1 MIIPNFDIE
10 VFVDPDT
17 GRLTPQASL
26 FLSELVSLF
35 QQNLSDEGYTLPSQD
50 TATIA
55 RLNTSQS
62 IARILYNSNTG
73 KGMIC
78 ENGTYK
84 TITTS

>member
-10 VFVDPDT
+10 VFVDPET
-17 GRLTPQASL
+17 GRLTPQANL

-35 QQNLSDEGYTLPSQD
+35 QKNLSDEGYKLPTQD
-50 TATIA
+50 AATIT
-55 RLNTSQS
+55 RLNTDLSTTG
-62 IARILYNSNTG
+62 ILYNNTTH

-78 ENGTYK
+78 ENGIFK